1 MKIYFGFRNSDS
13 KPEND
18 ETLQEHLW
26 PGDNENVYS
35 EINDQVV
42 W

>member
-13 KPEND
+13 KPESD
-18 ETLQEHLW
+18 ETLQEHLR

-35 EINDQVV
+35 EINDQAV
-42 W
+42 